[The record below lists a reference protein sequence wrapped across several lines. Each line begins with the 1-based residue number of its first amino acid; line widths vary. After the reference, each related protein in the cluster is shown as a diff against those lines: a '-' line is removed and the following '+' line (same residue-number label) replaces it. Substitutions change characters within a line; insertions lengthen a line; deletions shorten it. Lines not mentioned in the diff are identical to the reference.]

1 MIKLLKS
8 IFEKPEVDVKIFAG
22 AGPPMPN
29 FQILATHVRHGQ
41 TPQNFILDGGSKL
54 ESIIEKWRF
63 RPGGEVG
70 RCGYDYQIMFTNG
83 DLNISISICFFCK
96 ILIVNHL
103 QVYKISKRQ
112 ILNLLKTDFR
122 PL

>member
-29 FQILATHVRHGQ
+29 FQILATHVRQGQ
-41 TPQNFILDGGSKL
+41 TPQNFILDDGSKL
-54 ESIIEKWRF
+54 ESIIEKWQF
-63 RPGGEVG
+63 RPGSGVG
-70 RCGYDYQIMFTNG
+70 RCGYDYQIVFTNG
-83 DLNISISICFFCK
+83 DLNIPISICFLCQT
-96 ILIVNHL
+96 LIVNHS